1 METKHEKFIR
11 LAEGR
16 ANRAIDSIR
25 SLAKLANKNH
35 YEFTEAEVRT
45 IFSTLKQELEDAR
58 TIYQTILIKEDKN
71 RFKLTAK
78 KGN

>member
-35 YEFTEAEVRT
+35 YEFTEAEVRA

-58 TIYQTILIKEDKN
+58 TVYQTILTKEDKN

>member
-35 YEFTEAEVRT
+35 YDFTEAEVRA

-58 TIYQTILIKEDKN
+58 TVYQAILTKEDKN

>member
-1 METKHEKFIR
+1 MESKHEKFIR

-35 YEFTEAEVRT
+35 YEFTDAEVRA

-58 TIYQTILIKEDKN
+58 AAYHAILTKEDRN
-71 RFKLTAK
+71 RFRLTAR

>member
-35 YEFTEAEVRT
+35 YEFTEAEVRA

-58 TIYQTILIKEDKN
+58 TVYQKILTKEDKN